1 VALLE
6 LRDIRTF
13 YGNIEALKG
22 ISLEVEDGEI
32 VTLIGSNGAGKSTKL
47 RSISGLTPPR
57 EGSIRFQGEEI
68 GETPPQEI
76 VGRGISQSP
85 EGRHIFPRLT
95 VRENLDLGATVGGDD
110 PGDDVR
116 GRLLARFPILAER
129 IDLQA
134 GYLSGGEAQQLA
146 IARALS
152 ARPKLL
158 LLDEPSLGLAP
169 QLVEEVFRLIAEL
182 REQGMTILL
191 VEQNAYM
198 ALEVSDRAYVM
209 RTGELEAERA
219 ASELLDEDALL
230 RTYLGATR

>member
-1 VALLE
+1 MLSVENLTVRYGAVEAVRDVSLRVDEGETVALV
-6 LRDIRTF
+6 
-13 YGNIEALKG
+13 GP
-22 ISLEVEDGEI
+22 
-32 VTLIGSNGAGKSTKL
+32 NGAGKTSVL
-47 RSISGLTPPR
+47 NA
-57 EGSIRFQGEEI
+57 
-68 GETPPQEI
+68 I
-76 VGRGISQSP
+76 VGLVPSTGRVVFGGRELAGLRTESIVRQGIALVP
-85 EGRHIFPRLT
+85 EHRRLFRNLT
-95 VRENLDLGATVGGDD
+95 VRENLELGGTLGGDE
-110 PGDDVR
+110 GGQR
-116 GRLLARFPILAER
+116 ERLLERFPILAAR
-129 IDLQA
+129 VDQQA

-146 IARALS
+146 IARALM

-169 QLVEEVFRLIAEL
+169 RLVEEVFGLVAEL

-209 RTGELEAERA
+209 RTGELEAERV

>member
-1 VALLE
+1 VLSVEDLTVRYGAVEAVRAVTLRVDEGETVALV
-6 LRDIRTF
+6 
-13 YGNIEALKG
+13 GP
-22 ISLEVEDGEI
+22 
-32 VTLIGSNGAGKSTKL
+32 NGAGKTSVL
-47 RSISGLTPPR
+47 NA
-57 EGSIRFQGEEI
+57 
-68 GETPPQEI
+68 I
-76 VGRGISQSP
+76 VGLVPAAGGRVVFGHQDITRTRTESIARHGIALVP
-85 EGRHIFPRLT
+85 EHRRLFRNLT

-110 PGDDVR
+110 GADDVR
-116 GRLLARFPILAER
+116 ERLLERFPILAER
-129 IDLQA
+129 IDQQA

-169 QLVEEVFRLIAEL
+169 LLVEEVFRLIAEL

-198 ALEVSDRAYVM
+198 ALEVADRAYVM

-230 RTYLGATR
+230 RTYLGAET